1 MSPLPQFFERAGM
14 FHARESAWE
23 ADCGMHNASFYI
35 ACPANERRLF
45 PVRDYGN
52 RYLSQI
58 ADYGSLRP
66 RSMPR
71 SALVVRPVLRR
82 FLFTYVPFLLSA
94 WHLNCRCSDWCAISR
109 TSSMLFPVE
118 TLIWPHINILLIQ

>member
-14 FHARESAWE
+14 FRARESAWE
-23 ADCGMHNASFYI
+23 ADCGMHHASFYI

-52 RYLSQI
+52 RDLSQI
-58 ADYGSLRP
+58 ANYGSLRP

-82 FLFTYVPFLLSA
+82 FLFTYVPSCYLPGISTAGVATGVRFLARPACFSPLKP
-94 WHLNCRCSDWCAISR
+94 LYGLIL
-109 TSSMLFPVE
+109 TSF
-118 TLIWPHINILLIQ
+118 